1 MARQPAN
8 PFHPPSRTEILYRN
22 AISSLMSSLLPRPP
36 QFVPVEQWLSDLAT
50 SGTTEQAIA
59 RATRLAEQMVQ
70 WTDSRN
76 AKTWQMAARQA
87 NHARLIYRLQQ
98 DYTRNGPIARRL
110 WELREENTRLITS
123 LPGDVAKYLVRETQA
138 AQRQGTRP
146 EAIAKALRVR
156 YPQLAQSRINLL
168 ARTTTAQ
175 ASSALTQARSEELD
189 LPAYVWL
196 TSKDQ
201 RVRRSH
207 QIMNGVVCLWAAPPN
222 PEVLAGEKS
231 SGSYNSGDIYNC
243 RCTQKVL
250 LSLDDVAWPAKVAVN
265 GGIQRMTRAQFA
277 QLTGLQRRM
286 AA

>member
-1 MARQPAN
+1 VSKT
-8 PFHPPSRTEILYRN
+8 FHPPSRIEILYRN

-36 QFVPVEQWLSDLAT
+36 MFVPIEQWLSDLAT
-50 SGTTEQAIA
+50 RGTTQMAVE
-59 RATRLAEQMVQ
+59 RATRLAERMVQ

-76 AKTWQMAARQA
+76 AKSWQQAARQA
-87 NHARLIYRLQQ
+87 NHSRLIYRLQQ
-98 DYTRNGPIARRL
+98 NYTRNGPIARRL
-110 WELREENTRLITS
+110 WELREANTRLITS

-146 EAIAKALRVR
+146 EAIAKTLQVR
-156 YPQLAQSRINLL
+156 YPQLAAARINLL

-196 TSKDQ
+196 TANDQ
-201 RVRRSH
+201 RVRKSH
-207 QIMNGVVCLWAAPPN
+207 RLMNGVVCLWAAPPS
-222 PEVLAGEKS
+222 PEALAGEKS
-231 SGSYNSGDIYNC
+231 TGSYNSGSIYNC
-243 RCTQKVL
+243 RCTQRVL
-250 LSLDDVAWPAKVAVN
+250 LSLDDVSWPAKVAVN

>member
-1 MARQPAN
+1 MPA
-8 PFHPPSRTEILYRN
+8 PRFHPPSRIEILYRN
-22 AISSLMSSLLPRPP
+22 AISQLMSSILPRPP
-36 QFVPVEQWLSDLAT
+36 MFVPIEQWLSDLAT
-50 SGTTEQAIA
+50 RGTTEQAIG

-76 AKTWQMAARQA
+76 AKSWQMAARQA
-87 NHARLIYRLQQ
+87 SHGRLIYRLQQ
-98 DYTRNGPIARRL
+98 EYTNNGSIARRL

-123 LPGDVAKYLVRETQA
+123 LPGDVAKYLVRETQT

-146 EAIAKALRVR
+146 EAIAKTLQVR

-189 LPAYVWL
+189 LPAYVWM
-196 TSKDQ
+196 TAEDQ
-201 RVRRSH
+201 RVRKSH
-207 QIMNGVVCLWAAPPN
+207 AKMNGVVCLWAAPPN
-222 PEVLAGEKS
+222 PEALVGEKS
-231 SGSYNSGDIYNC
+231 SGAYNSGSIYSC

-250 LSLDDVAWPAKVAVN
+250 LSLDDVSWPHSVAYA
-265 GGIQRMTRAQFA
+265 GEIKKFTRAQFA